1 MIYHVNRFAI
11 GLYLTVC
18 AVINPFEVLVP
29 IGTQPGSSAP

>member
-11 GLYLTVC
+11 GLYLMVST
-18 AVINPFEVLVP
+18 ITNPFEVLVS